1 METNR
6 MPIVDIT
13 RTAVVT
19 AGPDTPVGD
28 VTRAMRERDLDY
40 VVVLAEN
47 DPLGLLSPADI
58 GRAYVA
64 GTDLGNV
71 TAGELVSDDPLTV
84 EASADLSTFV
94 GLLGDTGARRAI
106 VVDDDGFVGVVTLED
121 ALAQYGRDLTQVLDL
136 LD

>member
-1 METNR
+1 
-6 MPIVDIT
+6 MPLVDIT
-13 RTAVVT
+13 RTTVVT
-19 AGPDTPVGD
+19 AGPDTPVGE
-28 VTRAMRERDLDY
+28 VTRAMRERDLEY

-64 GTDLGNV
+64 GTDLGSV
-71 TAGELVSDDPLTV
+71 TAGELLSGDPLTV

-94 GLLGDTGARRAI
+94 GILGDTGARRAI

-121 ALAQYGRDLTQVLDL
+121 ALAQYGRDLTRVLDL

>member
-1 METNR
+1 

-13 RTAVVT
+13 RTTVVT

-64 GTDLGNV
+64 GTDLGSV
-71 TAGELVSDDPLTV
+71 TAGELMSGDPLTV

-94 GLLGDTGARRAI
+94 GLLGDTGAQRAL
-106 VVDDDGFVGVVTLED
+106 VVDDDGFVGVVTLDD

>member
-1 METNR
+1 
-6 MPIVDIT
+6 MPLVDIT
-13 RTAVVT
+13 RTTVVT
-19 AGPDTPVGD
+19 AGPDTPVGE
-28 VTRAMRERDLDY
+28 VTRAMRERDLEY

-64 GTDLGNV
+64 GTDLGSV
-71 TAGELVSDDPLTV
+71 TAGELVSSDPLTV

>member
-1 METNR
+1 
-6 MPIVDIT
+6 MPLVDIT
-13 RTAVVT
+13 RTTVVT
-19 AGPDTPVGD
+19 AGPDTPVGE
-28 VTRAMRERDLDY
+28 VTRAMRERDLEY

-64 GTDLGNV
+64 GTDLGSV
-71 TAGELVSDDPLTV
+71 TAGELVSSDPLTV

-106 VVDDDGFVGVVTLED
+106 VVGDDGFVGVVTLED

>member
-1 METNR
+1 
-6 MPIVDIT
+6 
-13 RTAVVT
+13 
-19 AGPDTPVGD
+19 
-28 VTRAMRERDLDY
+28 MRERDLEY

-47 DPLGLLSPADI
+47 DPRGLLSPADI

-64 GTDLGNV
+64 GTDLGSV
-71 TAGELVSDDPLTV
+71 TAGELVSGDPLTV

-106 VVDDDGFVGVVTLED
+106 VVDDDGFVGVVTLDD

>member
-1 METNR
+1 

-13 RTAVVT
+13 RTTVVT
-19 AGPDTPVGD
+19 AGPDTPVGE
-28 VTRAMRERDLDY
+28 VTRAMRERDLEY

-47 DPLGLLSPADI
+47 DPRGLLSPADI

-64 GTDLGNV
+64 GTDLGSV
-71 TAGELVSDDPLTV
+71 TAGELVSGDPLTV

-106 VVDDDGFVGVVTLED
+106 VVDDDGFVGVVTLDD

>member
-1 METNR
+1 
-6 MPIVDIT
+6 MPIIDIT
-13 RTAVVT
+13 RTTVVT

-47 DPLGLLSPADI
+47 QPLGLLSPADI

-64 GTDLGNV
+64 GTDLGSV
-71 TAGELVSDDPLTV
+71 TAGELVSGEPVTV

-94 GLLGDTGARRAI
+94 GLLGDTGAQRAV
-106 VVDDDGFVGVVTLED
+106 VVDDDGFVGVVTLDD
-121 ALAQYGRDLTQVLDL
+121 ALAQYGRELTDVLDL

>member
-1 METNR
+1 
-6 MPIVDIT
+6 MPIIDIT
-13 RTAVVT
+13 RTTVVT

-47 DPLGLLSPADI
+47 QPLGLLSPADI

-64 GTDLGNV
+64 GTDLGSV
-71 TAGELVSDDPLTV
+71 TARELVSGEPVTV

-94 GLLGDTGARRAI
+94 GLLGDTGAQRAI
-106 VVDDDGFVGVVTLED
+106 VVDDDGFVGVVTLAD
-121 ALAQYGRDLTQVLDL
+121 ALAQYGRELTDVLDL

>member
-1 METNR
+1 

-13 RTAVVT
+13 RTTVVT

-47 DPLGLLSPADI
+47 DPRGLLSPADI

-64 GTDLGNV
+64 GTDLGSV
-71 TAGELVSDDPLTV
+71 TAGELVSGDPLTV

-94 GLLGDTGARRAI
+94 GLLGDTGAQRAI
-106 VVDDDGFVGVVTLED
+106 VVDEDGFVGVVTLDD